1 MLTFAHSLLA
11 FAFTDPEQRFQPKVP
26 DSPLFW
32 MPNEAST
39 QAGSTDSLFNLLVW
53 VSVISAAGILAAMV
67 YFCAKYKAPK
77 RGARAL
83 SQVDHDN
90 TLEITWSLAPMVILV
105 AVFVWGFKD
114 YVSLRTGPKEAYE
127 IHAQGQKWQWS
138 FTYPNGYTDSTLH
151 VPVDK
156 NVRIIIRSVDV
167 LHSLF
172 IPEFR
177 VKMDAVPGRYTS
189 LWFNATR
196 QGSYPIYCAEYCGT
210 SHSDMLSEIT
220 VHDAKGFDDWL
231 VEAQKKMED
240 LPPVEL
246 GELLYKQRGCGAC
259 HTTDGT
265 PKIGPSFKGLWGKN
279 ESLTGGGSV
288 TVDENY
294 IHESLLE
301 PQAKVV
307 AGFAPVMPT
316 FKGQLSD
323 KQITGIIEYIKTLK

>member
-1 MLTFAHSLLA
+1 
-11 FAFTDPEQRFQPKVP
+11 
-26 DSPLFW
+26 
-32 MPNEAST
+32 
-39 QAGSTDSLFNLLVW
+39 
-53 VSVISAAGILAAMV
+53 
-67 YFCAKYKAPK
+67 
-77 RGARAL
+77 
-83 SQVDHDN
+83 
-90 TLEITWSLAPMVILV
+90 
-105 AVFVWGFKD
+105 
-114 YVSLRTGPKEAYE
+114 
-127 IHAQGQKWQWS
+127 
-138 FTYPNGYTDSTLH
+138 
-151 VPVDK
+151 
-156 NVRIIIRSVDV
+156 
-167 LHSLF
+167 
-172 IPEFR
+172 
-177 VKMDAVPGRYTS
+177 
-189 LWFNATR
+189 
-196 QGSYPIYCAEYCGT
+196 
-210 SHSDMLSEIT
+210 
-220 VHDAKGFDDWL
+220 
-231 VEAQKKMED
+231 MED